1 MSAVLLPRPLC
12 GIIPPLATPLRDEE
26 RLDHAGLER
35 LVEHVLAGGVH
46 GLFLLGSTGEGP
58 SLAYDLRREL
68 VERVCEQVA
77 GRVPLLVGITDTS
90 FVEARELA
98 HWAADCGAAAVVAAP
113 PCYFTPSQADL
124 VSYFTQLA
132 REIELPLFLYNM
144 PAHVKVHIDLDALRQ
159 LIDVP
164 AIVGLKDSS
173 AQMIYFHRALQ
184 IAAARPDFT
193 VLLGPEELLGEGVLL
208 GAHGG
213 ICGGAN
219 LAPRLYVDLY
229 EAAVRGDLATVRVLH
244 QRVNRLSAALYT
256 VGPANSAYLRGLK
269 TALACLG
276 LCDDYLAQPFR
287 RFGPDERRLIEQ
299 RVAQLGLGEQA
310 VLQESGVRGQESG
323 DRNQESVKKLL
334 TPDS

>member
-1 MSAVLLPRPLC
+1 MSAVSLPRPLR

-35 LVEHVLAGGVH
+35 LVDHVLAGGVH

-58 SLAYDLRREL
+58 SLGYDLRREV
-68 VERVCEQVA
+68 VERVSEQVA

-90 FVEARELA
+90 FLEARELA
-98 HWAADCGAAAVVAAP
+98 RWSADCGAAAVVAAP
-113 PCYFTPSQADL
+113 PCYFAPSQADL

-132 REIELPLFLYNM
+132 REVELPVFLYNM
-144 PAHVKVHIDLDALRQ
+144 PAHVKVHIELDTLRQ
-159 LIDVP
+159 LMEVS

-184 IAAARPDFT
+184 IAAARPEFSM
-193 VLLGPEELLGEGVLL
+193 LLGPEELLGEGVLL

-213 ICGGAN
+213 ICGGSN

-229 EAAVRGDLATVRVLH
+229 EAAARGDLATVRVLH
-244 QRVNRLSAALYT
+244 QRVIRLSAELYT
-256 VGPANSAYLRGLK
+256 LGPANSAYLRGLK
-269 TALACLG
+269 TALACVG

-287 RFGPDERRLIEQ
+287 RFGPEERRVIEQ
-299 RVAQLGLGEQA
+299 RLAQLNLGEYA
-310 VLQESGVRGQESG
+310 PSGAQERLELRLSASR
-323 DRNQESVKKLL
+323 D
-334 TPDS
+334 